1 MAGLDLQKQMEEAAV
16 ERSGIAKALL
26 GIQKSLDQIAP
37 SVPKMEPVLA
47 SLELVVHDLTAWR
60 PGVDAAMDQLQ
71 TDLGDIRAE
80 LEKIALHTSTGGK
93 AVDSSTLAA
102 ADALRL
108 GTDPSGDD
116 HGPDGHRRAPPS
128 RALLAEGPILPI
140 PGPNNGTP
148 RTPFPTIPIH
158 PPPPLD
164 VGNSSLVSNHTRMQH
179 NHVDCPGFDGVNP
192 TGWRIRC
199 EAYFR
204 VCGIDPQVWTLRLS
218 ISREPQRCGW
228 NGLRCIL
235 GVLVGMPFV
244 PLCLQVWQIRIPT
257 VATTF
262 CQS

>member
-140 PGPNNGTP
+140 PGPNNGMAGMWLLNPDIDRKHRAAIGSERKLEALVT
-148 RTPFPTIPIH
+148 RTQKEDWKIH
-158 PPPPLD
+158 E
-164 VGNSSLVSNHTRMQH
+164 G
-179 NHVDCPGFDGVNP
+179 
-192 TGWRIRC
+192 
-199 EAYFR
+199 
-204 VCGIDPQVWTLRLS
+204 
-218 ISREPQRCGW
+218 
-228 NGLRCIL
+228 
-235 GVLVGMPFV
+235 
-244 PLCLQVWQIRIPT
+244 
-257 VATTF
+257 
-262 CQS
+262 